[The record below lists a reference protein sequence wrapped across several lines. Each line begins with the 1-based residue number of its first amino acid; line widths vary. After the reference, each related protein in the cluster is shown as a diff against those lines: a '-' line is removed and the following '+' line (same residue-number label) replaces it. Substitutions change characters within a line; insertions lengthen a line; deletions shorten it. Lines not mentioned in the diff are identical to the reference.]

1 MDSETLIRNKNI
13 HYNERKVFEMN
24 INIDK
29 DKLADI
35 GKAGLKIGK
44 HIVIEGTIA
53 VTAKGVTQ
61 VLRTGVEDGFDA
73 VKQMDVDEFL
83 GVKNQRRRKTIKEVV
98 EVVEDEPVET
108 QSDDGSNDS
117 ED

>member
-1 MDSETLIRNKNI
+1 
-13 HYNERKVFEMN
+13 MN

-29 DKLADI
+29 EKLMNV

-61 VLRTGVEDGFDA
+61 VLRTGVDDGFDT
-73 VKQMDVDEFL
+73 VKEMDVDDFL
-83 GVKNQRRRKTIKEVV
+83 GIKNKKKRKTFREVV
-98 EVVEDEPVET
+98 EMEEEVVEDKSEET
-108 QSDDGSNDS
+108 QSEDGSNDT